1 MRSNTYENVLR
12 DINKSREVLE
22 SKKHYDSSL
31 GNTKKQLQ
39 ASKNKQETK
48 DKRILPI
55 IKGARSI

>member
-39 ASKNKQETK
+39 ASKNK
-48 DKRILPI
+48 
-55 IKGARSI
+55 